1 MERDAQ
7 PADGFRVECRLEA
20 GCLRARVSGWV
31 DGYAPTLA
39 FFRQIA
45 EELRKVEAAGVL
57 VVDESKGVVPT
68 PDELETLAMTLKG
81 EGFDRVPVAYV
92 DVAGT
97 AIARIEA
104 GEIRAR
110 SHGYAFRVFD
120 NERMARIWLSYGRRG
135 EEAVD

>member
-1 MERDAQ
+1 MANAAA
-7 PADGFRVECRLEA
+7 PGDGFRVHCHVDA
-20 GCLRARVSGWV
+20 GLLCARVTGWV
-31 DGYAPTLA
+31 EGYAPTLA

-45 EELRKVEAAGVL
+45 QALRDTEATGVL

-68 PDELETLAMTLKG
+68 PDQLESLAVALKG

-97 AIARIEA
+97 ALARIEA

-120 NERMARIWLSYGRRG
+120 NERMARIWLLYGAQG
-135 EEAVD
+135 PDPG

>member
-1 MERDAQ
+1 MRRDPDPGERFQ
-7 PADGFRVECRLEA
+7 VECSLDG
-20 GCLRARVSGWV
+20 GCLRARVTGWV

-45 EELRKVEAAGVL
+45 EALRKVDASGVL

-68 PDELETLAMTLKG
+68 ADELETLAMTLKG
-81 EGFDRVPVAYV
+81 EGFDGVPVAYV

-120 NERMARIWLSYGRRG
+120 NERLARIWLRYGS
-135 EEAVD
+135 AAQDAT